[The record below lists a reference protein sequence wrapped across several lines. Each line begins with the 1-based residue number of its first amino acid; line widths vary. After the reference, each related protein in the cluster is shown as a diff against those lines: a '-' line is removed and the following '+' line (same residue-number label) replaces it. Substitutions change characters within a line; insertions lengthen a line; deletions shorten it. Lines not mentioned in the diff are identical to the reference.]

1 VGSPGCGKTPT
12 LAKSVP
18 PPNTKMN
25 YITITSSGQSRR
37 YLLWYPDNY
46 DNTHPYR
53 LIFAYHWYS
62 GSASQVFD
70 CNTESIKCYTTQT
83 PFYGLLNLAN
93 NSTIFIAPD
102 GTGSPL
108 GWPNSNGQDL
118 VFTDDMLKQVENDLC
133 IDTTRIFANGFSY
146 GGGMSYAIA
155 CDRATVFRGV
165 AVYSGAQLSGCTDGK
180 KPIAYYG
187 SHGVDD
193 GTCSFSGGCALR
205 DHFAQ
210 VNGCTAQTPPQP
222 SAGQAHICTSYQGCS
237 AGHPLRWCAFIGS
250 NKHDPSPRDPGQST
264 TWNPGEVWNFITQF

>member
-1 VGSPGCGKTPT
+1 M
-12 LAKSVP
+12 P

-25 YITITSSGQSRR
+25 YITVTSSGQSRR

-70 CNTESIKCYTTQT
+70 CNTEAINCYTTQT

-93 NSTIFIAPD
+93 NSTIFVAPD
-102 GTGSPL
+102 GTGNPL
-108 GWPNSNGQDL
+108 GWPNTNGQDL
-118 VFTDDMLKQVENDLC
+118 VFTDDILRQVKNNFC
-133 IDTTRIFANGFSY
+133 IDTTRIFACGFSY

-155 CDRATVFRGV
+155 CDRATVFRAVGV
-165 AVYSGAQLSGCTDGK
+165 YAGAQLSGCTDGK

-193 GTCSFSGGCALR
+193 GTFNISGGRGCATTFVDDQRLHGA
-205 DHFAQ
+205 DLH
-210 VNGCTAQTPPQP
+210 P
-222 SAGQAHICTSYQGCS
+222 SPRAAARTSALPTQGCS
-237 AGHPLRWCAFIGS
+237 AGTSRPVVRVHRQQRSRPVAQGPGPVHDLESRGS
-250 NKHDPSPRDPGQST
+250 PGRSSR
-264 TWNPGEVWNFITQF
+264 NSSR